1 MLRSKN
7 GFRRA
12 LTSRLARR
20 FAAPLALCAGLL
32 ASAPARAASLT
43 QVPSGW
49 QMGTEPSWVSM
60 YWYVPDNLPANAPV
74 LVLVHYCSGNA
85 AGIFGQA
92 QSGGIVTQADQKKI
106 LLVVP
111 QTSRNCWDVATTASL
126 THNAANNDTKAIV
139 DMTKYAIANKSANGN
154 RVYVMG
160 ASSGAMVT
168 QALLAVY
175 PDVFKGGAEFAG
187 VPAGCWSVNNPDG
200 QWSSPCAG
208 GQVLKTPMEWG
219 DAARAMYP
227 GYTGFR
233 PRIQLW
239 HGSADTI
246 INYANYTEA
255 VEQWTNVLGLPTTPT
270 MTGTVS
276 IGGRNY
282 NRRQWKDSCGITV
295 LDAFDQP
302 NGPHGPDA
310 NMNGQYTL
318 PFFNLDQATFTA
330 TDPQA
335 AGCGSTGTGGA
346 GGATGAGGRGGT
358 GGAGGGATGG
368 RGGTTATGGTG
379 GTTATGGTGGSS
391 SGAAGTTPNPGAGGS
406 ASGAAGTTGAAGDT
420 GTSGQAGT
428 GVITGTG
435 GDGSSGTAGDTGT
448 SGQAGT
454 TGSGGDT
461 NPTGVGGATGS
472 GSAGTSGQTPM
483 APGCA
488 CEVARTPGAI
498 NALALA
504 GILAAVFLRP
514 RRTKRSANER

>member
-1 MLRSKN
+1 MPKRRN
-7 GFRRA
+7 GFLSAAA
-12 LTSRLARR
+12 L
-20 FAAPLALCAGLL
+20 AAISAGLL
-32 ASAPARAASLT
+32 ASAPASAQSLT

-49 QMGTEPSWVSM
+49 QVGTEPSWVSM
-60 YWYVPDNLPANAPV
+60 YWYVPTNLPANAPV

-92 QSGGIVTQADQKKI
+92 MSGGIVTQANEKKI

-111 QTSRNCWDVATTASL
+111 QTTRNCWDVATTPSL
-126 THNAANNDTKAIV
+126 THNGTNNDTRAIV
-139 DMTKYAIANKSANGN
+139 DMTKYAIANKQANAN

-168 QALLAVY
+168 QALLAAY

-219 DAARAMYP
+219 DAVRAMYP

-255 VEQWTNVLGLPTTPT
+255 VEQWTNVLGLPTAPT
-270 MTGTVS
+270 MTGTLS
-276 IGGRNY
+276 INGRNY

-346 GGATGAGGRGGT
+346 GGASGTGGRGGSGGATGTGGTAGGRGGAGGNT
-358 GGAGGGATGG
+358 GAGGTTGS
-368 RGGTTATGGTG
+368 
-379 GTTATGGTGGSS
+379 GGSVAPAG
-391 SGAAGTTPNPGAGGS
+391 SGGSTGAGGDGS
-406 ASGAAGTTGAAGDT
+406 SGSAGTTGTGAG
-420 GTSGQAGT
+420 GT
-428 GVITGTG
+428 GMVSGTG
-435 GDGSSGTAGDTGT
+435 GDGSGTAGTTGS

-454 TGSGGDT
+454 TGSGGSS
-461 NPTGVGGATGS
+461 NPTGAAGDTGS
-472 GSAGTSGQTPM
+472 GSAGTTGQTGSA
-483 APGCA
+483 APGWCS
-488 CEVARTPGAI
+488 VAGAPDGLH
-498 NALALA
+498 ALVLA
-504 GILAAVFLRP
+504 GIAAAGFLRR
-514 RRTKRSANER
+514 RRTARRR

>member
-1 MLRSKN
+1 
-7 GFRRA
+7 
-12 LTSRLARR
+12 
-20 FAAPLALCAGLL
+20 
-32 ASAPARAASLT
+32 
-43 QVPSGW
+43 
-49 QMGTEPSWVSM
+49 M

-74 LVLVHYCSGNA
+74 IVLVHYCSGNA
-85 AGIFGQA
+85 QGIFGEA
-92 QSGGIVTQADQKKI
+92 QSGGIITQADQKKI

-139 DMTKYAIANKSANGN
+139 DQTKYAIAQKMANAN

-168 QALLAVY
+168 QALLATY

-208 GQVLKTPMEWG
+208 GQVTHTPMEWG
-219 DAARAMYP
+219 DMARAMYP

-255 VEQWTNVLGLPTTPT
+255 VEQWTNVLGLSATPSTTA
-270 MTGTVS
+270 TVS
-276 IGGRNY
+276 IGGKNY

-335 AGCGSTGTGGA
+335 AGCGTTGTGGA
-346 GGATGAGGRGGT
+346 GGTTGAGGRGG
-358 GGAGGGATGG
+358 AGGTTGAAGSGAGG
-368 RGGTTATGGTG
+368 RGGTTGSAGTG
-379 GTTATGGTGGSS
+379 GAGASTGS
-391 SGAAGTTPNPGAGGS
+391 AGTTGQAGTTGAGGDNTTGVAGS
-406 ASGAAGTTGAAGDT
+406 IGTGQAGTTGAAGDNST
-420 GTSGQAGT
+420 GAAGT
-428 GVITGTG
+428 GSGVAGTTGAGGGVNPTG
-435 GDGSSGTAGDTGT
+435 VAGDTGT
-448 SGQAGT
+448 GSAGT
-454 TGSGGDT
+454 TG
-461 NPTGVGGATGS
+461 V
-472 GSAGTSGQTPM
+472 TPM

-488 CEVARTPGAI
+488 CNVGQAPGAA
-498 NALALA
+498 NMLALA
-504 GILAAVFLRP
+504 GIVVVVLG
-514 RRTKRSANER
+514 RRRAKKRSANKR

>member
-1 MLRSKN
+1 MLRSEN
-7 GFRRA
+7 GFPRLA
-12 LTSRLARR
+12 SRLAWR
-20 FAAPLALCAGLL
+20 FAAPVALCASLL
-32 ASAPARAASLT
+32 ASAPASGQSLT

-49 QMGTEPSWVSM
+49 QVGTEPSWVSM
-60 YWYVPDNLPANAPV
+60 YWYVPANLPANAPV

-111 QTSRNCWDVATTASL
+111 QTSRNCWDVATTPSL
-126 THNAANNDTKAIV
+126 THNGTNNDTRAIV
-139 DMTKYAIANKSANGN
+139 DQVKYAITNKSANAN

-168 QALLAVY
+168 QALLAAY

-219 DAARAMYP
+219 DAVRAMYP

-255 VEQWTNVLGLPTTPT
+255 VEQWTNVLGLPTAPT
-270 MTGTVS
+270 MTATVS

-335 AGCGSTGTGGA
+335 AGCATTGTGGA
-346 GGATGAGGRGGT
+346 GGAGGRGGA
-358 GGAGGGATGG
+358 GGAAGAGGTTGAAG
-368 RGGTTATGGTG
+368 RGGTTGGG
-379 GTTATGGTGGSS
+379 GTTGSAGRGGTTGSGGSVGPAGSAGTTGAGGDSS
-391 SGAAGTTPNPGAGGS
+391 SGAAGDNGTSGAAGTGIVTGTGGDS
-406 ASGAAGTTGAAGDT
+406 PSGAAGDNGTSGAAGTTGA
-420 GTSGQAGT
+420 
-428 GVITGTG
+428 G
-435 GDGSSGTAGDTGT
+435 GDI
-448 SGQAGT
+448 
-454 TGSGGDT
+454 
-461 NPTGVGGATGS
+461 NPAGVGGDTGS
-472 GSAGTSGQTPM
+472 GSAGTTGQTPM

-488 CEVARTPGAI
+488 CAVANGSGAA

-504 GILAAVFLRP
+504 GIVVVVLG
-514 RRTKRSANER
+514 RRRAKKRSTNTR

>member
-1 MLRSKN
+1 M
-7 GFRRA
+7 
-12 LTSRLARR
+12 RR
-20 FAAPLALCAGLL
+20 FKRSFFAASIAICAGLV
-32 ASAPARAASLT
+32 ASNPASAASLQ

-85 AGIFGQA
+85 QGIFGQA

-111 QTSRNCWDVATTASL
+111 QTSRNCWDVATTPSL

-139 DMTKYAIANKSANGN
+139 DMVKYAIANKSANAN

-168 QALLAVY
+168 QALLGVY

-200 QWSSPCAG
+200 QWSSPCAS

-219 DAARAMYP
+219 DAVRNMFP

-239 HGSADTI
+239 HGSADSI

-255 VEQWTNVLGLPTTPT
+255 VEQWTNVLGLPTAPT
-270 MTGTVS
+270 MSGTVS
-276 IGGRNY
+276 IGGKNY

-335 AGCGSTGTGGA
+335 AGCGSTGTGGTT
-346 GGATGAGGRGGT
+346 GGAGTSGAAGRGGTSGGAGTVGTAGTTGTPGAGGRGGT
-358 GGAGGGATGG
+358 T
-368 RGGTTATGGTG
+368 
-379 GTTATGGTGGSS
+379 
-391 SGAAGTTPNPGAGGS
+391 GAAGTS
-406 ASGAAGTTGAAGDT
+406 ATGAAGTSATGTAGSSGEAGTTGSTGAAGTGVTGLAGESGASGTSGNPTGAAGTNVDPTGAAGDT
-420 GTSGQAGT
+420 GTT
-428 GVITGTG
+428 G
-435 GDGSSGTAGDTGT
+435 S
-448 SGQAGT
+448 AGT
-454 TGSGGDT
+454 TGVTPGPSQPGCSCDVAPGSS
-461 NPTGVGGATGS
+461 GVG
-472 GSAGTSGQTPM
+472 
-483 APGCA
+483 
-488 CEVARTPGAI
+488 
-498 NALALA
+498 ALALLGMVA
-504 GILAAVFLRP
+504 MAVR
-514 RRTKRSANER
+514 RRTKRSRR